1 MGVVR
6 SELTAQGIRYHFT
19 GNELAFDPK
28 AKPAPTSSPRLRGRR
43 RNDIVYTATEFA
55 KWVIEDLQP
64 AGKCLDPCRGR
75 GAFYQAMVERASR
88 VEGCTVDWCESDL
101 GRDFLDY
108 SEPCDWLVTNPPW
121 STYRQIAAH
130 AFRLA
135 STVAFLVRLHNAL
148 GTAARHRDYLEAG
161 HGLKQIIVVD
171 WALAGLQ
178 REGFTLALFHWEKGY
193 RGECRW
199 RYPTLDHLARPEQF

>member
-1 MGVVR
+1 
-6 SELTAQGIRYHFT
+6 
-19 GNELAFDPK
+19 
-28 AKPAPTSSPRLRGRR
+28 
-43 RNDIVYTATEFA
+43 
-55 KWVIEDLQP
+55 
-64 AGKCLDPCRGR
+64 
-75 GAFYQAMVERASR
+75 MVERAAR
-88 VEGCTVDWCESDL
+88 IEGCTVDWCESDL

-135 STVAFLVRLHNAL
+135 SNVVFLVRLHNAL

-171 WALAGLQ
+171 WAQAGLQ
-178 REGFTLALFHWEKGY
+178 REGFTLALFHWERGY
-193 RGECRW
+193 RGGCHW
-199 RYPTLDHLARPEQF
+199 RYPILNHLTGTEQS